1 MLKSAGITGACL
13 VTNLANSIIKL
24 GKIPSDWES
33 NYIINLYK
41 RKGDALERGNYHGLK
56 LLNHVMKAIE
66 RIIEKIIRDKIAIN
80 VLSLLLFIIMLVTLS
95 KEFWTGSPWEL
106 LYVDDLV
113 ISAEPKTELR
123 NKLHSKSTTDSN
135 AYKSQ
140 RNHTKVLVRKAKK
153 QHIRNLLNESAR
165 DPGGFWKSLR
175 KREKSI
181 KGKISCVK

>member
-1 MLKSAGITGACL
+1 MKVGVHQGI
-13 VTNLANSIIKL
+13 
-24 GKIPSDWES
+24 
-33 NYIINLYK
+33 
-41 RKGDALERGNYHGLK
+41 
-56 LLNHVMKAIE
+56 
-66 RIIEKIIRDKIAIN
+66 
-80 VLSLLLFIIMLVTLS
+80 VLSPLLFIIVLVTLS

-123 NKLHSKSTTDSN
+123 NKLHSKSTADSN

-140 RNHTKVLVRKAKK
+140 RNHTNVLVRKAKK

-181 KGKISCVK
+181 KGKVSCVKLFLIKNNKLTANSKAIANGFCSFFSIVAIKPKTKVLKIKDFVFCNVSY